1 MFQKILVAMALD
13 HGVSQHTLQIANKL
27 KNGDGEILA
36 LHVIEEPHGSA
47 NVRLRED
54 MLTAGEERER
64 DLFQEKLADHPDV
77 HLMLARGH
85 VSRTILDV
93 AREEGADCIV
103 MGSHKPG
110 FADFLLGSN
119 AARVVRHA
127 TCSVY
132 VYRAAE

>member
-27 KNGDGEILA
+27 KNDAGEILA

-54 MLTAGEERER
+54 MLTTGEERER

-93 AREEGADCIV
+93 AREEGYQRPLPMILEAQ
-103 MGSHKPG
+103 G
-110 FADFLLGSN
+110 
-119 AARVVRHA
+119 VVEPRISRA
-127 TCSVY
+127 IRCSW
-132 VYRAAE
+132 A